1 MNFKSNP
8 NFLFLAVTQ
17 PKQAFIVLM
26 LIVVSATGHA
36 QEASISDF
44 KSAINNAKTDSL
56 KIAGHIT
63 LSHAYMDENLL
74 DSSLWAAKIA
84 KQMAGASK
92 FELLEGWADFMI
104 GCYYYY
110 EGSYDE
116 GIRLE
121 SEVAE
126 KAKKMNA
133 YVLQANANKMI
144 AWMYTEM
151 GRQNEAL
158 ALFKSGLPIFKKSYK
173 EDLHMNIGISYY
185 GIATAYYYLAHYDSA
200 RLYYDSAITA
210 KPPMDPREMA
220 LALSDRAAV
229 LGKHLNDPK
238 GALADAIRSVQI
250 LEHTSSQRDAF
261 AYVQAELARTYARM
275 NEFDKARH
283 WAQKAFDLYGE
294 VPLAKRYVSVY
305 KTLSEAFRLSGDFE
319 HAYEAEIQTRIL
331 QDSIYEWRKLRVIE
345 DIKAKYETDK
355 KNQEILN
362 LNVERIHQESV
373 LIKNQTAFGI
383 VLFLLVIMGGLGVL
397 YYRKREKY
405 HKKIRGLEGAQQVRV
420 EKERIAKELHDS
432 LGSRL
437 STISLGLQRAAH
449 ETGNESLSVINDLT
463 DKAMNEL
470 RDSIWAMNKD
480 FISLEELE
488 QRINTLFWNYRKM
501 NHPMELE
508 MKMTGMIGA
517 HQLSPDAGAH
527 LYRIIQEAVQNS
539 IKHSGATRL
548 EVSILKGQG
557 FVKVSIT
564 DNGKGFQLPREKSQD
579 HFGLSN
585 MQRRAEMI
593 GATYHLKTTPGEGTV
608 ISIKLAD

>member
-1 MNFKSNP
+1 M
-8 NFLFLAVTQ
+8 
-17 PKQAFIVLM
+17 
-26 LIVVSATGHA
+26 
-36 QEASISDF
+36 
-44 KSAINNAKTDSL
+44 
-56 KIAGHIT
+56 
-63 LSHAYMDENLL
+63 
-74 DSSLWAAKIA
+74 
-84 KQMAGASK
+84 
-92 FELLEGWADFMI
+92 
-104 GCYYYY
+104 
-110 EGSYDE
+110 
-116 GIRLE
+116 
-121 SEVAE
+121 
-126 KAKKMNA
+126 
-133 YVLQANANKMI
+133 
-144 AWMYTEM
+144 
-151 GRQNEAL
+151 
-158 ALFKSGLPIFKKSYK
+158 
-173 EDLHMNIGISYY
+173 
-185 GIATAYYYLAHYDSA
+185 
-200 RLYYDSAITA
+200 
-210 KPPMDPREMA
+210 
-220 LALSDRAAV
+220 
-229 LGKHLNDPK
+229 
-238 GALADAIRSVQI
+238 
-250 LEHTSSQRDAF
+250 
-261 AYVQAELARTYARM
+261 
-275 NEFDKARH
+275 
-283 WAQKAFDLYGE
+283 
-294 VPLAKRYVSVY
+294 
-305 KTLSEAFRLSGDFE
+305 
-319 HAYEAEIQTRIL
+319 
-331 QDSIYEWRKLRVIE
+331 
-345 DIKAKYETDK
+345 
-355 KNQEILN
+355 
-362 LNVERIHQESV
+362 
-373 LIKNQTAFGI
+373 
-383 VLFLLVIMGGLGVL
+383 

-548 EVSILKGQG
+548 EVSILKGQD